1 MKEKQTMTLTQ
12 LFIEEY
18 LEKKERVEELE
29 KENHRLVKALKCAMN
44 IVDDSRKMI
53 DSLEIERSGE
63 NGEYIYVRRFLDKRD
78 DYFKLFETE
87 LEDREKM
94 KKKEEEKTE
103 EKEDDHVEEVVD
115 KDTEE
120 ETTNE

>member
-12 LFIEEY
+12 LFIDEY
-18 LEKKERVEELE
+18 LEKKHKLEELE

-53 DSLEIERSGE
+53 DSLEIKKFGDYINVNGFFGE
-63 NGEYIYVRRFLDKRD
+63 KDRV
-78 DYFKLFETE
+78 FELLKTE

-94 KKKEEEKTE
+94 KKNEEEKIE
-103 EKEDDHVEEVVD
+103 EKEDDQKKETTE
-115 KDTEE
+115 KITEE
-120 ETTNE
+120 ETINE

>member
-18 LEKKERVEELE
+18 IEKKERVEELE

-103 EKEDDHVEEVVD
+103 EKEEDHEEEVVE

>member
-53 DSLEIERSGE
+53 DSLEIKRYGEFLSISG
-63 NGEYIYVRRFLDKRD
+63 FLG
-78 DYFKLFETE
+78 KLDSAFALYEPE
-87 LEDREKM
+87 IKDREKM
-94 KKKEEEKTE
+94 KKKEEDKTE
-103 EKEDDHVEEVVD
+103 EKEEDHAEEVVD
-115 KDTEE
+115 KDTDE

>member
-18 LEKKERVEELE
+18 LEKKKRVEELE

-87 LEDREKM
+87 LEGREKM

-103 EKEDDHVEEVVD
+103 EKEDDHAEEVVD

>member
-1 MKEKQTMTLTQ
+1 MKVKQTMTLAE
-12 LFIEEY
+12 LFVEEY
-18 LEKKERVEELE
+18 LEKKARLEELE

-53 DSLEIERSGE
+53 DSLKIERCGD
-63 NGEYIYVRRFLDKRD
+63 YITVGGFLDKRD
-78 DYFKLFETE
+78 DSFELFETE
-87 LEDREKM
+87 IEDREKM

-115 KDTEE
+115 KDNEE

>member
-53 DSLEIERSGE
+53 DNLKIERCGDYINVDGFFGE
-63 NGEYIYVRRFLDKRD
+63 RD
-78 DYFKLFETE
+78 RVFDLFETE
-87 LEDREKM
+87 LEGREKM
-94 KKKEEEKTE
+94 KKKEEEKSE

-120 ETTNE
+120 EKTNE

>member
-103 EKEDDHVEEVVD
+103 EKEEDHVEEVVD

>member
-1 MKEKQTMTLTQ
+1 MKEKQTMTLDQ
-12 LFIEEY
+12 LFVKEY
-18 LEKKERVEELE
+18 LEKKKKIEELE
-29 KENHRLVKALKCAMN
+29 AENDRLTKALKTAMN
-44 IVDDSRKMI
+44 VVADSRKMI
-53 DSLEIERSGE
+53 DSLDIKRYGE
-63 NGEYIYVRRFLDKRD
+63 SLCIRGFLG
-78 DYFKLFETE
+78 KLDIAFDLYKTE

-103 EKEDDHVEEVVD
+103 EKEDDHAEEVVE

>member
-1 MKEKQTMTLTQ
+1 MKEKQTMTLDQ
-12 LFIEEY
+12 LFVKEY
-18 LEKKERVEELE
+18 LEKKKRIEELE
-29 KENHRLVKALKCAMN
+29 AENDRLTKALKTAMN
-44 IVDDSRKMI
+44 IVDDSIKMI

-63 NGEYIYVRRFLDKRD
+63 YLYVRGFIGKRD
-78 DYFKLFETE
+78 IAFDLYEKEFEN
-87 LEDREKM
+87 REKM

-103 EKEDDHVEEVVD
+103 EKEEDKKEETTE

>member
-44 IVDDSRKMI
+44 IVHDSRKMI

-78 DYFKLFETE
+78 DYFKLFEAE
-87 LEDREKM
+87 LEGREKM

-103 EKEDDHVEEVVD
+103 EKEEDHEEEVVD

>member
-1 MKEKQTMTLTQ
+1 MKEKQTMTLDQ
-12 LFIEEY
+12 LFVKEY
-18 LEKKERVEELE
+18 LDKKKRIEELE
-29 KENHRLVKALKCAMN
+29 AENDRLTKALKTAMN
-44 IVDDSRKMI
+44 VVADSRKMI

-63 NGEYIYVRRFLDKRD
+63 YLYVSRFLDKRD

-87 LEDREKM
+87 LEVREKM
-94 KKKEEEKTE
+94 KKKEEEKNE
-103 EKEDDHVEEVVD
+103 EKEEDHEEEVVD

>member
-1 MKEKQTMTLTQ
+1 MKETMTLDQ
-12 LFIEEY
+12 LFVKEY
-18 LEKKERVEELE
+18 LEKKAKIEELE
-29 KENHRLVKALKCAMN
+29 AENKRLTKALKTAMN

-53 DSLEIERSGE
+53 DSLDIERSGE
-63 NGEYIYVRRFLDKRD
+63 YLYIRGFLGKRD
-78 DYFKLFETE
+78 IAFDLYKTE

-94 KKKEEEKTE
+94 KKKEEEKSE

-120 ETTNE
+120 EKTNE